1 MDYRNLT
8 EAQLDALR
16 EVFNIG
22 SGNAATSLSYL
33 LNKKIDMGVPSIKI
47 VRLQDI
53 LESYLTEEVVA
64 VLVKV
69 LGEAP
74 GNILYAFNKNV
85 AKEISKTLIF
95 NEDIFSEIGMSTVA
109 EIGNIIASSYMNSIV
124 SLTELKMMA
133 SVPAVTY
140 DMFNSI
146 LVSTFIESGQYDE
159 YILDIET
166 LFKGENGCDIMGH
179 FYYIPQAR
187 FFRKYIKT
195 IRNGLIL
202 GGRKNGKDINS
213 R

>member
-47 VRLQDI
+47 VKLQDI

-179 FYYIPQAR
+179 FYYIPQPGSLE
-187 FFRKYIKT
+187 
-195 IRNGLIL
+195 NIL
-202 GGRKNGKDINS
+202 KQLGMV
-213 R
+213 

>member
-85 AKEISKTLIF
+85 AKEIAKTLIF

-124 SLTELKMMA
+124 SLTEIKMMA

-179 FYYIPQAR
+179 FYYIPQPGSLE
-187 FFRKYIKT
+187 
-195 IRNGLIL
+195 NIL
-202 GGRKNGKDINS
+202 KKLGMV
-213 R
+213 

>member
-179 FYYIPQAR
+179 FYYIPQPGSLE
-187 FFRKYIKT
+187 
-195 IRNGLIL
+195 NIL
-202 GGRKNGKDINS
+202 KQLGMV
-213 R
+213 

>member
-166 LFKGENGCDIMGH
+166 LFKGENGCDIMGN
-179 FYYIPQAR
+179 FYYIPQPGSLE
-187 FFRKYIKT
+187 
-195 IRNGLIL
+195 NIL
-202 GGRKNGKDINS
+202 KQLGMV
-213 R
+213 

>member
-1 MDYRNLT
+1 M
-8 EAQLDALR
+8 
-16 EVFNIG
+16 
-22 SGNAATSLSYL
+22 
-33 LNKKIDMGVPSIKI
+33 
-47 VRLQDI
+47 
-53 LESYLTEEVVA
+53 
-64 VLVKV
+64 VKV

-179 FYYIPQAR
+179 FYYIPQPGSLE
-187 FFRKYIKT
+187 
-195 IRNGLIL
+195 NIL
-202 GGRKNGKDINS
+202 KQLGMV
-213 R
+213 